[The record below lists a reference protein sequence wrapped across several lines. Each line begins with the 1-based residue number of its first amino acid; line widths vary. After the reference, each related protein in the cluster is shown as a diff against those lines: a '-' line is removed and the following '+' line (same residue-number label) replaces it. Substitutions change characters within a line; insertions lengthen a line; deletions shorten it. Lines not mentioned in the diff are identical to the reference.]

1 MKRFTLPFLL
11 ALSLLVLPAKADE
24 GMWIPKLVEKLNMA
38 DMQRL
43 GLKLTAEQIYSETNP
58 SLKDAIV
65 IFGRGCTGEII
76 SNQGLILTNH
86 HCGYG
91 AIQSVSTLEN
101 DYLSNGFWATS
112 FEEEIPI
119 NGLTVTF
126 VIRMEDVTS
135 RVLAGIGPNVVGKER
150 AELVRKNS
158 TAIEK
163 AATEGTHY
171 TASVS
176 EYFEGNAYYL
186 LVYEVFRDVRL
197 VGTPP
202 ESIGKFGADT
212 DNWMWPRHTG
222 DFSIF
227 RVYAGADNKPAAY
240 SKDNKPF
247 TPRHFLPIAVDGI
260 KKDDFSMIMGN
271 PGSTDR
277 YLTSWGVRMAIDETN
292 PTRVKIR
299 QEKLRIM
306 NEGME
311 ASPKVRLQYASK
323 YAGVSN
329 YWKYFIGQTRGLK
342 RLNVIDKK
350 EAIEADFNAR
360 MATNPEWKAQFGQAL
375 PLIEQAYTQMTSYN
389 LARWYMVEA
398 IMSGSDII
406 NLANRFSRLYELLS
420 AKAPDNEAIEKETQR
435 LRQGLESAYKNYDL
449 QVEKNMLARML
460 EMYHHDVPAEFHPA
474 LLKSLV
480 AKHKQNFTSL
490 SDAVFA
496 RSAFATS
503 EKAEALLAKPTAKVI
518 AADPAFA
525 LAKAFNEVNQNLQ
538 KAMAEPN
545 DALRTGNR
553 LFVAGM
559 MTMYPERTFY
569 PNANRTIRLTYGT
582 VQDYYPADAVHYNYV
597 TTTKGILEKEDPSTW
612 EFEVPEKLKTMILKG
627 DYGIYGNP
635 DGSMTVNFL
644 TNHDITGGNSGS
656 PVLDAQGRLI
666 GLAFDGNWEAM
677 SGDIAFEIELQ
688 RTISVDIRYVLLI
701 VDKFANARHILK
713 ELLII
718 KDGRELKL

>member
-1 MKRFTLPFLL
+1 MKRSIIFLFVAISLL
-11 ALSLLVLPAKADE
+11 ALPARADE
-24 GMWIPKLVEKLNMA
+24 GMWIPKLVEKLNIA

-43 GLKLTAEQIYSETNP
+43 GLKLSADQIYNETNP

-76 SNQGLILTNH
+76 SDKGLILTNH

-91 AIQSVSTLEN
+91 AIQSVSTVEK
-101 DYLSNGFWATS
+101 DYLRNGFWARS

-126 VIRMEDVTS
+126 VIRMEEVTEK
-135 RVLAGIGPNVVGKER
+135 VLAGVSADASGKER
-150 AELVRKNS
+150 ADLIRKNS
-158 TAIEK
+158 TALEK
-163 AATEGTHY
+163 AATDGTHY

-176 EYFEGNAYYL
+176 EYFEGNAYFL
-186 LVYEVFRDVRL
+186 IVYEVFRDVRL

-222 DFSIF
+222 DFAIF
-227 RVYAGADNKPAAY
+227 RVYAGTDNKPATY
-240 SKDNKPF
+240 SKENKPF
-247 TPRHFLPIAVDGI
+247 KPRHFLPISLDGI
-260 KKDDFSMIMGN
+260 KKDDYAMIMGN

-277 YLTSWGVRMAIDETN
+277 YLTSWGVRLAIDESN

-299 QEKLRIM
+299 EEKLRIM

-311 ASPKVRLQYASK
+311 ASTKVRIQYSSK
-323 YAGVSN
+323 YAGVAN

-342 RLNVIDKK
+342 RLDVVDKK
-350 EAIEADFNAR
+350 LAIEEEFRNKLTA
-360 MATNPEWKAQFGQAL
+360 NPSWESQYGKAL
-375 PLIEQAYTQMTSYN
+375 PLIEQAYDQIKHYN

-398 IMSGSDII
+398 IMSGSEILNI
-406 NLANRFSRLYELLS
+406 ANRYNRLLELLN
-420 AKAPDNEAIEKETQR
+420 AKPVDAEAVKKETDR
-435 LRQGLESAYKNYDL
+435 LKTGLEAAYKNYDL

-460 EMYHHDVPAEFHPA
+460 EMYYKDVPTEFHPE
-474 LLKSLV
+474 LLKTMA
-480 AKHKQNFTSL
+480 AKHKNNFAAL
-490 SDAVFA
+490 AEAVFA
-496 RSAFATS
+496 RSSFATL
-503 EKAEALLAKPTAKVI
+503 EKSQALLAKPSAKAI

-525 LAKAFNEVNQNLQ
+525 LAKAFGEVNQNLQ

-545 DALRTGNR
+545 EILRTGNR
-553 LFVAGM
+553 LFVAGLK
-559 MTMYPERTFY
+559 TMYPERTFY
-569 PNANRTIRLTYGT
+569 PNANRTLRLTYGT
-582 VQDYYPADAVHYNYV
+582 VQDYYPADAVHYNYI

-612 EFEVPEKLKTMILKG
+612 EFEVPEKLKNIILNR

-656 PVLDAQGRLI
+656 PVIDAQGRLI

-677 SGDIAFEIELQ
+677 SGDIAYEPELQ

-701 VDKFANARHILK
+701 VDRFAGASHIMN

-718 KDGRELKL
+718 QNDRQISP

>member
-1 MKRFTLPFLL
+1 MKRFISFFLL
-11 ALSLLVLPAKADE
+11 ALGLMAMQAKADE
-24 GMWIPKLVEKLNMA
+24 GMWIPKLIEKLNMA
-38 DMQRL
+38 EMQRL
-43 GLKLTAEQIYSETNP
+43 GLKLSAEQIYSETLP

-65 IFGRGCTGEII
+65 IFGRGCTGEVI
-76 SNQGLILTNH
+76 SDKGLILTNH

-91 AIQSVSTLEN
+91 AIQSVSTVEN
-101 DYLSNGFWATS
+101 DYLRNGFWANS
-112 FEEEIPI
+112 FEDEIPI

-126 VIRMEDVTS
+126 VIRMEDVTDK
-135 RVLAGIGPNVVGKER
+135 VLQGISSSTPAGER

-176 EYFEGNAYYL
+176 EFFEGNAYYL

-222 DFSIF
+222 DFAIF

-240 SKDNKPF
+240 SKDNKPYK
-247 TPRHFLPIAVDGI
+247 PRHFLPIAVDGV
-260 KKDDFSMIMGN
+260 KKDDFAMIMGN

-277 YLTSWGVRMAIDETN
+277 YLTSWGVRMAIEETN

-299 QEKLRIM
+299 AEKLRIM
-306 NEGME
+306 DEGME

-350 EAIEADFNAR
+350 LAIEADFKAR
-360 MATNPEWKAQFGQAL
+360 MASNPEWQAQFGQAL
-375 PLIEQAYTQMTSYN
+375 PMIEQAYGQMANYN

-398 IMSGSDII
+398 IMSGSEILNI
-406 NLANRFSRLYELLS
+406 ANRFGRLQELLG
-420 AKAPDNEAIEKETQR
+420 AKTPDNDAIAREIQR
-435 LRQGLESAYKNYDL
+435 LRQGLEAAYKNYDL

-460 EMYHHDVPAEFHPA
+460 EMYYQDVPAEFHPA
-474 LLKSLV
+474 LLTSL
-480 AKHKQNFTSL
+480 ASRHKQNFHAL
-490 SDAVFA
+490 AEAVFA
-496 RSAFATS
+496 RSAFATA
-503 EKAEALLAKPTAKVI
+503 EKAEALLSKPSAKAI
-518 AADPAFA
+518 ANDPAFA

-545 DALRTGNR
+545 NALRTGNR
-553 LFVAGM
+553 LFVAGLM
-559 MTMYPERTFY
+559 AMYPERTFY
-569 PNANRTIRLTYGT
+569 PNANRTMRLTYGT
-582 VQDYYPADAVHYNYV
+582 VQDYFPADAVHYNYV

-612 EFEVPEKLKTMILKG
+612 EFEVPEKLKTMILNG
-627 DYGIYGNP
+627 DYGMYGNP

-677 SGDIAFEIELQ
+677 SGDIAYEAELQ

-701 VDKFANARHILK
+701 VDKFAGARHIMN
-713 ELLII
+713 ELLIV
-718 KDGRELKL
+718 KDGLEINP